1 MDGVRLKVLATGTI
15 ALALLVGAGYL
26 PGDTTWPLV
35 AVSVVLLALFSI
47 GWPRLM
53 KLPSPIPVSVV
64 IFLAGT
70 AATLLGLMQEPGPS
84 LETVAPVVAA
94 GVILVFLTQLVR
106 GTDAQK
112 RLESV
117 AVGISGMLVAAF
129 GSGWVM
135 LGIDSRWHVLGL
147 VAGISMVGA
156 AVPGML
162 RWPDRIVFP
171 LGLVLAVLLGG
182 AASLLDQRIGV
193 LPALVLGAG
202 CGLVVVAVRAM
213 LVSVGGPKGTLQMAA
228 AALAP
233 LLVCGSLSW
242 YVSALLL

>member
-1 MDGVRLKVLATGTI
+1 MRLKVLATGTI

-35 AVSVVLLALFSI
+35 AVSLVLLGIFSI

-53 KLPSPIPVSVV
+53 KLPSPVPVSVV

-70 AATLLGLMQEPGPS
+70 AATLLGLAREPRPDLG
-84 LETVAPVVAA
+84 TVAPVVAA
-94 GVILVFLTQLVR
+94 GVLLVFLTQLVR

-117 AVGISGMLVAAF
+117 AVGIAGMLIAAF

-135 LGIDSRWHVLGL
+135 LGIDPRWHVLGL
-147 VAGISMVGA
+147 MAGISMVGA

-182 AASLLDQRIGV
+182 AASLLDPQVGV
-193 LPALVLGAG
+193 AAALVLGAG
-202 CGLVVVAVRAM
+202 CGLIVVAARAM
-213 LVSVGGPKGTLQMAA
+213 LVSVGGPKDRIQMAA
-228 AALAP
+228 AALSP
-233 LLVCGSLSW
+233 LLVCGSVTW
-242 YVSALLL
+242 YVSVVLL

>member
-1 MDGVRLKVLATGTI
+1 MRLKVLATGTI

-70 AATLLGLMQEPGPS
+70 AATLLGLMQEPRPS

-202 CGLVVVAVRAM
+202 CGLVVVAARAM
-213 LVSVGGPKGTLQMAA
+213 LVSVGGPKDTLQMAA

>member
-1 MDGVRLKVLATGTI
+1 MRLKVLATGTI
-15 ALALLVGAGYL
+15 ALALLVGASYL
-26 PGDTTWPLV
+26 PGDAAWPLV
-35 AVSVVLLALFSI
+35 AVTGVLLAFFSI

-53 KLPSPIPVSVV
+53 KLPSPNPVSVV
-64 IFLAGT
+64 IFLVGLGAM
-70 AATLLGLMQEPGPS
+70 LLGLWQEPRPS
-84 LETVAPVVAA
+84 AGGVAPVVAA
-94 GVILVFLTQLVR
+94 GVIAMFLTQLVR

-117 AVGISGMLVAAF
+117 AVGIAGMVIAAF

-135 LGIDSRWHVLGL
+135 LGIDPIWHVLGL
-147 VAGISMVGA
+147 LAGISMVGA
-156 AVPGML
+156 AVAGML

-182 AASLLDQRIGV
+182 AASLLSPAVGV
-193 LPALVLGAG
+193 LPALVIGAA
-202 CGLVVVAVRAM
+202 CGLVVVGSRAM
-213 LVSVGGPKGTLQMAA
+213 LVSVGGPRNTIELAG

-233 LLVCGSLSW
+233 LLVCGSVTW